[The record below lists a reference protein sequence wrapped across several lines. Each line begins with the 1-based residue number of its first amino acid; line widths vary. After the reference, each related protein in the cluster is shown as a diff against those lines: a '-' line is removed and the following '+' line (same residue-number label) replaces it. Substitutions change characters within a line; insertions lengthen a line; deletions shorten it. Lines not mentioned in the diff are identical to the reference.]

1 MAQDPVILINNSS
14 HVNSESQLLFGYNS
28 GSETYAPVS
37 ISYLNTSASGKGKG
51 DLRFSTRDAT
61 TDSVPTERMRIT
73 SSGNVGIGTS
83 PSTLLHLVSAQ
94 PELKI
99 QSNGSSQTATI
110 SMTGSDGADAIINS
124 THSSGKLKLQT
135 NSSDKLTID
144 SSGNVGIGTASPN
157 RKFEVQSDG
166 GQVRISDTDGS
177 YGEIFTNAGDY
188 NFRATGN
195 GGTGTIDGFMTFD
208 VTNSGTTSEAMR
220 IDSSGNVGINTNSP
234 TSVLTVK
241 SDTTNDLA
249 NGIRLEANGST
260 NTPVL
265 MYENNTAEG
274 VIELFD
280 GSTKTVRLMADGTSY
295 FGRGKISIGATKPSE
310 TPITYASALLN
321 LHEPVAAPGIGTIAD
336 SQIHLYNGTLIG
348 DHSTLS
354 FGYNVSGVTNTTA
367 YISYVSTN
375 QGAYGFGDLIFGTRD
390 VNSDTAPSERLRIL
404 SDGNFIPGTD
414 GLKNFGNV
422 SKRFNAFFAS
432 TGTIQ
437 TSDKQDKEDILLS
450 SLGLNFINKLKPS
463 SYKMKQNESGRTHYG
478 LIAQDIENILSE
490 FNIKLDDFAPVTK
503 TKIEEDGNERYRY
516 GLRYQEFLAPIIKA
530 IQELSAK
537 VNALEGS

>member
-1 MAQDPVILINNSS
+1 
-14 HVNSESQLLFGYNS
+14 
-28 GSETYAPVS
+28 
-37 ISYLNTSASGKGKG
+37 
-51 DLRFSTRDAT
+51 
-61 TDSVPTERMRIT
+61 
-73 SSGNVGIGTS
+73 
-83 PSTLLHLVSAQ
+83 
-94 PELKI
+94 
-99 QSNGSSQTATI
+99 
-110 SMTGSDGADAIINS
+110 
-124 THSSGKLKLQT
+124 
-135 NSSDKLTID
+135 
-144 SSGNVGIGTASPN
+144 
-157 RKFEVQSDG
+157 
-166 GQVRISDTDGS
+166 
-177 YGEIFTNAGDY
+177 
-188 NFRATGN
+188 
-195 GGTGTIDGFMTFD
+195 
-208 VTNSGTTSEAMR
+208 
-220 IDSSGNVGINTNSP
+220 
-234 TSVLTVK
+234 
-241 SDTTNDLA
+241 
-249 NGIRLEANGST
+249 
-260 NTPVL
+260 
-265 MYENNTAEG
+265 
-274 VIELFD
+274 
-280 GSTKTVRLMADGTSY
+280 
-295 FGRGKISIGATKPSE
+295 
-310 TPITYASALLN
+310 
-321 LHEPVAAPGIGTIAD
+321 
-336 SQIHLYNGTLIG
+336 LYNGTLIG

>member
-1 MAQDPVILINNSS
+1 
-14 HVNSESQLLFGYNS
+14 
-28 GSETYAPVS
+28 
-37 ISYLNTSASGKGKG
+37 
-51 DLRFSTRDAT
+51 
-61 TDSVPTERMRIT
+61 
-73 SSGNVGIGTS
+73 
-83 PSTLLHLVSAQ
+83 
-94 PELKI
+94 
-99 QSNGSSQTATI
+99 
-110 SMTGSDGADAIINS
+110 MTGSDGADAIINS